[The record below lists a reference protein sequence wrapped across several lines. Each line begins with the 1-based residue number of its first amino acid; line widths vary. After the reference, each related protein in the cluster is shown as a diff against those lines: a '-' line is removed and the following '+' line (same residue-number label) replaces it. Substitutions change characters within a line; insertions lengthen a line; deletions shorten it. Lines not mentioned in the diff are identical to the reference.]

1 MPRNRSFWVM
11 LSTVCVVITALLVS
25 QPWHAQAEPIADSNA
40 IDTDAE
46 DDLFADRGDAAPD
59 DSDRDDEFND
69 EDFDEDFDEDEGE
82 FERDGEPEDG
92 IVGKLK
98 GEDEDGIEFHFVT
111 EELEVRY
118 LELETVTGIANIADS
133 EVGSA
138 ALALAHVEDLFEED
152 LSGLTTFLSD
162 ALNEA
167 DNPGIQRLLRFKL
180 AELHF
185 DQDQPDQARTQL
197 RHLITGK

>member
-1 MPRNRSFWVM
+1 M
-11 LSTVCVVITALLVS
+11 L
-25 QPWHAQAEPIADSNA
+25 
-40 IDTDAE
+40 
-46 DDLFADRGDAAPD
+46 
-59 DSDRDDEFND
+59 
-69 EDFDEDFDEDEGE
+69 E
-82 FERDGEPEDG
+82 FEIDFEGDGEGRLLLNFE
-92 IVGKLK
+92 
-98 GEDEDGIEFHFVT
+98 T

-138 ALALAHVEDLFEED
+138 ALALAHVEELFEED

-167 DNPGIQRLLRFKL
+167 DNPGIKRLLRFKL

-185 DQDQPDQARTQL
+185 DQDQPDQARSQL